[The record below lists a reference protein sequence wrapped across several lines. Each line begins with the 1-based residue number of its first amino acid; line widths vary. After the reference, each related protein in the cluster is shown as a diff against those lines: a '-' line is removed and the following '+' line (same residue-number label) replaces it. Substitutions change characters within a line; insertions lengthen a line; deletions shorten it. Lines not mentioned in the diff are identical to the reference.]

1 MDFSEAQNSID
12 IKENYIMCL
21 DDRLLK
27 VLLKDK
33 STGNNIIWA
42 TDMYL
47 WRGLEFAPKEPMDV
61 KSITGRRGNV
71 IKPRIEKSQ
80 KEQKE
85 RIKKKGEVFTPSWI
99 CNQMTS
105 GFDGWFERDNVF
117 NTPKGVTWEKSDE
130 NISFPEGKS
139 WQDYIRLR
147 VLEITCGEAP
157 FLTSRYDTVTGKWIE
172 VNNRIG
178 LLDRKLRVVSENVS
192 GEDDWVKY
200 AFEAYQSTYGYEWQG
215 DSLLIARE
223 NLLFTFIDFF
233 IDKFGVFPRKEY
245 LLSLANILAWN
256 IFQMDGL
263 KYVVP
268 YSCEGQTLGQMTV
281 FDVGEQIACQGCMGG
296 DNSKHV
302 GIYCKVKNWRAKT
315 TFDFYRITT
324 GEINMKFDFI
334 IGNPPYQDN
343 TIGDNK
349 TFAPQIYNTFLDCAY
364 SLSDKVE
371 MIHPARFLFNA
382 GSTPKQWNEKMLQ
395 DEHLKV
401 LAYYAKSADVFPTTE
416 IKGGVAITYR
426 DATKDFGAIEI
437 YSAYQELNSIK
448 QKVIDSGCKSF
459 SEIVFT
465 RTAYRL
471 TDTLHKEHPE
481 AISQLS
487 NGHPYDMSTNIFV
500 RLPQVFFD
508 VRPNDGE
515 DYIQIYGLI
524 DNKRVYKFIKRKYVK
539 PFKNLDTYKIF
550 IPKSNGSGAIGEV
563 LSTPVIGQ
571 PVIGQP
577 VIGHTETFISI
588 GSFDSEFEAKACFKY
603 VKSKFARTMLGV
615 LKITQDNP
623 PEKWKYVPMQ
633 DFTSSSD
640 IDWSQSV
647 AKIDAQLYKKY
658 GLDDSEIAFIESHV
672 KEMK

>member
-21 DDRLLK
+21 DDRLLR

-47 WRGLEFAPKEPMDV
+47 WRGLEFAPKEPMNV
-61 KSITGRRGNV
+61 KSITGKRGNV

-99 CNQMTS
+99 CNFMVNRL
-105 GFDGWFERDNVF
+105 DGWFKRDNVF

-130 NISFPEGKS
+130 NIHFPENKS

-157 FLTSRYDTVTGKWIE
+157 FLTSRYDTVTGKWID
-172 VNNRIG
+172 VNNRVG
-178 LLDRKLRVVSENVS
+178 LLDRKLRVVSENIN
-192 GEDDWVKY
+192 GEDEWVKY

-233 IDKFGVFPRKEY
+233 VDKFGFFPRKEY

-256 IFQMDGL
+256 IFQMDGF

-268 YSCEGQTLGQMTV
+268 YSCEGQTLGQMTL
-281 FDVGEQIACQGCMGG
+281 FDVGERIACQGCMGG

-302 GIYCKVKNWRAKT
+302 GTYCKVKNWRAKT
-315 TFDFYRITT
+315 TFDFYRVTT

-334 IGNPPYQDN
+334 IGNPPYQDLQN
-343 TIGDNK
+343 GDNA
-349 TFAPQIYNTFLDCAY
+349 TYAPPVYHLFLDEAY
-364 SLSDKVE
+364 KISPRVE
-371 MIHPARFLFNA
+371 MIHPGRFLFNA
-382 GSTPKQWNEKMLQ
+382 GSTPKDWNKKMLE

-401 LAYYAKSADVFPTTE
+401 LYYEQDSSKVFANTD
-416 IKGGVAITYR
+416 IKGGIAITYR
-426 DATKDFGAIEI
+426 NIDYDFGAIKTFT
-437 YSAYQELNSIK
+437 AFPELNSLI
-448 QKVIDSGCKSF
+448 QKVNTPEDDNLSN
-459 SEIVFT
+459 IVYIQNRFD
-465 RTAYRL
+465 L
-471 TDTLHKEHPE
+471 TELFKDYPE
-481 AISQLS
+481 AISGIGSDGKDSRLEK
-487 NGHPYDMSTNIFV
+487 NIFTKV
-500 RLPQVFFD
+500 KEVFFD
-508 VRPNDGE
+508 EEFPDSIKVLGIIN
-515 DYIQIYGLI
+515 
-524 DNKRVYKFIKRKYVK
+524 NKRVWKYIALKYVDK
-539 PFKNLDTYKIF
+539 AHENLMKFKVMVPT
-550 IPKSNGSGAIGEV
+550 SNGSGAIGEV
-563 LSTPVIGQ
+563 LSSPL
-571 PVIGQP
+571 
-577 VIGHTETFISI
+577 I
-588 GSFDSEFEAKACFKY
+588 GSPLIGYTRSFIGIGAFDTKKEAEACYKY
-603 VKSKFARTMLGV
+603 IKSKFARTMLGI
-615 LKITQDNP
+615 LKITQDNNKP
-623 PEKWKYVPMQ
+623 TWRYVPMQ

-647 AKIDAQLYKKY
+647 AEIDAQLYKKY